1 MSTDVRNVGMQK
13 KSVTVE
19 ATNVDFSTG
28 ASASVTIPELR
39 SIENVEDVSAQA
51 YGTGDA
57 DANEG
62 YAVRCTAVSGNS
74 VTLHAYQ
81 GGGAGAP
88 LDDAAV
94 ADVDHVLITARGY

>member
-1 MSTDVRNVGMQK
+1 MAVDTRNTGKQK
-13 KSVTVE
+13 RTVTHE
-19 ATNVDFSTG
+19 ALDVDFSTG
-28 ASASVTIPELR
+28 AAADIDVVELR
-39 SIENVEDVSAQA
+39 SIENIEDVSAQA
-51 YGTGDA
+51 FGSGDT

-62 YAVRCTAVSGNS
+62 YAVRCTAVAGNT

-94 ADVDHVLITARGY
+94 ADIDHVLITAHGY

>member
-1 MSTDVRNVGMQK
+1 MAVDTRNTGKQK
-13 KSVTVE
+13 RTVTHE
-19 ATNVDFSTG
+19 ATDVDFSTG
-28 ASASVTIPELR
+28 AAAAITIPELR
-39 SIENVEDVSAQA
+39 SVENVEDVSAQA

-62 YAVRCTAVSGNS
+62 YVVRCTSVDGNS

-94 ADVDHVLITARGY
+94 ADIDHVLVTAHGY